1 MTQMADEIRALLADL
16 YDVPEDFLKTPHR
29 WFGGRS
35 PDELMATEAGQFVLL
50 KFLRGRDH
58 VPPIEP
64 DRDFKPYTTAN
75 ADDSIDQAIARLK
88 EQIEQL
94 RALKGSGPEI
104 ATVIGRA
111 REVYG
116 DEGLLW
122 LLEYNQVLQTTPL
135 ELFLQGKA
143 ERVLRQ
149 LGRIEHR
156 VYARAR
162 GGGATDCLS
171 PMNNRQ
177 IIGERHTETCY

>member
-1 MTQMADEIRALLADL
+1 MTQMADEIRSLIADL
-16 YDVPEDFLKTPHR
+16 YDDPEAFLKRPHQ

-35 PDELMATEAGQFVLL
+35 PNELMATETGQFVLL
-50 KFLRGRDH
+50 KFLRGGDH
-58 VPPIEP
+58 VPPVEP

-75 ADDSIDQAIARLK
+75 ADDYIDQTIVRLE

-135 ELFLQGKA
+135 DLVLEGKA
-143 ERVLRQ
+143 ERVLTQ
-149 LGRIEHR
+149 LGRIEHG
-156 VYARAR
+156 VYA
-162 GGGATDCLS
+162 
-171 PMNNRQ
+171 
-177 IIGERHTETCY
+177 

>member
-1 MTQMADEIRALLADL
+1 MTQMADEIRTLIADL
-16 YDVPEDFLKTPHR
+16 YDDPEGFLKTPHL

-35 PDELMATEAGQFVLL
+35 PDKLMATEAGQFVLL
-50 KFLRGRDH
+50 KFLLGGNH
-58 VPPIEP
+58 MPLTEP
-64 DRDFKPYTTAN
+64 DRVFTPYTAAN
-75 ADDSIDQAIARLK
+75 IDQAIDQTIASLE

-135 ELFLQGKA
+135 DLVLQGKA
-143 ERVLRQ
+143 ERVLTQ
-149 LGRIEHR
+149 LGRIEHG
-156 VYARAR
+156 VYV
-162 GGGATDCLS
+162 
-171 PMNNRQ
+171 
-177 IIGERHTETCY
+177 

>member
-1 MTQMADEIRALLADL
+1 MRYDARISPMTQMADEIRTLIADL
-16 YDVPEDFLKTPHR
+16 YDDPEGFLRKPHQ

-35 PDELMATEAGQFVLL
+35 PDKLMVTEAGQFVLL
-50 KFLRGRDH
+50 KFLRGGEH
-58 VPPIEP
+58 MPPTEP
-64 DRDFKPYTTAN
+64 DRDFKPYTAAN
-75 ADDSIDQAIARLK
+75 IDHAIDQTIARLE

-135 ELFLQGKA
+135 DLVLQGKA
-143 ERVLRQ
+143 ERVLTQ
-149 LGRIEHR
+149 LGRIEHG
-156 VYARAR
+156 VYA
-162 GGGATDCLS
+162 
-171 PMNNRQ
+171 
-177 IIGERHTETCY
+177 

>member
-1 MTQMADEIRALLADL
+1 MTQMADEIRTMIADL
-16 YDVPEDFLKTPHR
+16 YDDPEDFLKRPHQ

-50 KFLRGRDH
+50 KFLRGGDH
-58 VPPIEP
+58 MPPTET

-75 ADDSIDQAIARLK
+75 ADDCIDHAIARL
-88 EQIEQL
+88 EGQIEQL
-94 RALKGSGPEI
+94 RSLKGSGPEI

-135 ELFLQGKA
+135 DLVLQGKA
-143 ERVLRQ
+143 ERVLTQ
-149 LGRIEHR
+149 LGRIEHGT
-156 VYARAR
+156 YA
-162 GGGATDCLS
+162 
-171 PMNNRQ
+171 
-177 IIGERHTETCY
+177 

>member
-1 MTQMADEIRALLADL
+1 MTQMDDEIRALIADL
-16 YDVPEDFLKTPHR
+16 YDDPEGFLKTPHQ

-50 KFLRGRDH
+50 KFLRGGRH
-58 VPPIEP
+58 MPPTEP

-75 ADDSIDQAIARLK
+75 ADQAIDQTIARLE

-94 RALKGSGPEI
+94 RSLKGSGPEI

-111 REVYG
+111 REIYG

-135 ELFLQGKA
+135 DLVLQGKA
-143 ERVLRQ
+143 ERVLTQ
-149 LGRIEHR
+149 LGRIEHG
-156 VYARAR
+156 VYA
-162 GGGATDCLS
+162 
-171 PMNNRQ
+171 
-177 IIGERHTETCY
+177 

>member
-135 ELFLQGKA
+135 ELVLQGKA

-149 LGRIEHR
+149 LGRIEHG
-156 VYARAR
+156 VYA
-162 GGGATDCLS
+162 
-171 PMNNRQ
+171 
-177 IIGERHTETCY
+177 